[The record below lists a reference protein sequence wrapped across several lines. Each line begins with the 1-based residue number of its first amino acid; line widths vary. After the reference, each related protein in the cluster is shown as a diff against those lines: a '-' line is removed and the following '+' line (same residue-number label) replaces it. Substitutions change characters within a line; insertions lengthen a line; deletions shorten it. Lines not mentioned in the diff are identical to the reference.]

1 MTNDYFN
8 DVYTK
13 PWCRLSPYAF
23 GLAVGYVLY
32 EVYQRS
38 NVSSWDSLIPRARI
52 YNRYF
57 YFKQILISTIAL
69 VLLGLCIFGTYG
81 DYIGKT
87 LTRTHRIVYLTL
99 SRLGWS
105 IGLTMIIVICFAG
118 YGGVINRFLS
128 RSIFYRLSKLTYGAF
143 LWHTLVIFVNY
154 LGREQATHYTIA
166 NIVNIFL

>member
-32 EVYQRS
+32 EVY
-38 NVSSWDSLIPRARI
+38 SWDSLIPRARI

-128 RSIFYRLSKLTYGAF
+128 RSIFYRLSKLTYGAI